1 MRKNKLLEIYNDKGI
16 NQAGTDFPCYYDE
29 KNDVEYSASWNV
41 DYAFPFG
48 YWPIDDYGTTEFCVA
63 KPYLTHANACG
74 IAAKEFFENKIQ
86 GAIKENIDELS
97 DHLDELIFELKHYNY
112 RYNEDEDIYVS
123 ADGTDEF
130 SVDDKA
136 CDISDII
143 SNCVSYNLIPISS
156 IEDAISYV
164 IENGTHP
171 DYQEIEEAIW
181 DELNESYSFG
191 DKESIENALEFIGYD
206 FQWFFEQGYGEGRIF
221 VNKEIISFYPTEQP
235 DPNELMAT
243 LKNLSENDEIG
254 VDYDDLLNYIIIFEN
269 PYINWTVT
277 ACTVSDYIDGNYN
290 QGDEDDDEDEDE
302 DFQYAK
308 DGKTTFVPHLASP
321 EEKRKY
327 FQDFRNTRDKAIYVP
342 QERAAGSVAA
352 YHAMRYPYG
361 EIRKR
366 IGDIIKEEIEKLL
379 K

>member
-1 MRKNKLLEIYNDKGI
+1 MHKNKLLEIYNDKRI

-48 YWPIDDYGTTEFCVA
+48 YWPIDNYGTIKFCVG

-74 IAAKEFFENKIQ
+74 IAAKEFFEDIIQ
-86 GAIKENIDELS
+86 EAIKENIDELS

-136 CDISDII
+136 YDISDII

-164 IENGTHP
+164 IENGTQP

-191 DKESIENALEFIGYD
+191 DEKSINDALEFIGYN

-221 VNKEIISFYPTEQP
+221 VNEEIISFYLTEQP
-235 DPNELMAT
+235 DPNELMTT